1 MPTKLLRRKLRK
13 NAHFLSRITI
23 FASDNSERSL
33 AIQNNVL
40 QSTSLI
46 SKSLPIR
53 IAPNGN
59 LLLLSQIARNQKI
72 REELFSSNGGTLR
85 FLGKKSKTL
94 RTYDLIL
101 PEFQLILPKFHL
113 ILPKFHCLAYLR
125 RGCVWRVR
133 LPEKVPPPPT
143 ADYSYSLYPPI
154 VAIIPSY
161 DTSHTRCLTSIEVLW
176 MQYGLLF
183 NDLSRDKNSY

>member
-1 MPTKLLRRKLRK
+1 MRPYQGLLVLLYYEGLLAKRVTLVSSC
-13 NAHFLSRITI
+13 FRITCE
-23 FASDNSERSL
+23 FQKQFPSWNFLVPTEELFGSKGGTLRFQRRNSS
-33 AIQNNVL
+33 VP
-40 QSTSLI
+40 T
-46 SKSLPIR
+46 
-53 IAPNGN
+53 
-59 LLLLSQIARNQKI
+59 
-72 REELFSSNGGTLR
+72 EELFSSNGGTLR
-85 FLGKKSKTL
+85 SLGRKSKTL

-101 PEFQLILPKFHL
+101 PEFHLILPKFHL